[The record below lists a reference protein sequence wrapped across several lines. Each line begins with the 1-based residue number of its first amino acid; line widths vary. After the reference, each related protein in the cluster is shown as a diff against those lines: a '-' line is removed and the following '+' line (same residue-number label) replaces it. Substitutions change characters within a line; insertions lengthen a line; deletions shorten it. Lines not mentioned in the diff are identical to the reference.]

1 MPIINPSFETGD
13 FTGWTVVVPVGGSA
27 TVVTSFNTFIPVEGD
42 FFALLETG
50 SPGNFTSVS
59 QSFFAC
65 AGDTIS
71 GYAFFQTNETRPQFN
86 DLGEVVILSGATVV
100 DTPFSR
106 DAQEGDIGWTNWSYT
121 FTISGIYTLQ
131 ARVVNDGSPA
141 PAFDSFLGLD
151 AISLETDT
159 LIITCPDDV
168 IQENDPGQCGAVVD
182 YPDPTVSCPDLTAT
196 CSPPSGSFFSVGTTT
211 VTCTATD
218 ATGIPVEQC
227 NFTVTVI
234 DTEPPTITCP
244 DDMTVT
250 NDPGDCGAVVSYI
263 GPAVSDNCPGVM
275 SSCTPPSGSFFP
287 VGTTTVTCTATDASG
302 NIAECTFNI
311 TVIDTEPPTIICPA
325 DFTVPNTTGE
335 CGAFVN
341 YPDPTVSDNCPGVTS
356 SCIPVS
362 GSFFPVGT
370 NIVTCTATDAS
381 GNLSTCSFTITVNDE
396 EPPTITCSD
405 NIVVSNDPGQ
415 CGALVNYPDPTVSD
429 NCPDPT
435 FFCTPGPGFFPVG
448 TTTVTCTATD
458 TSGNSA
464 SCSFTITVNDDE
476 PPTIICPPN
485 ITVPNTPGECGA
497 IVNYGDPNVFDNCP
511 GVTSSCTPPSGSFFP
526 VGTTPVT
533 CTATDASGNTAECT
547 FNVTVIDLEPPTIIC
562 PTNIIQDNDPGQCGA
577 VVNYAEPDVSDNC
590 PVTTSCS
597 PLSGSFFPVGTTP
610 VTCTATDASG
620 NTATCTFTVTV
631 NDTEPPIIV
640 CSPDITVI
648 GDPDLGG
655 AIVNYPNPLVSDNC
669 PGAAAVCSPPPGSLF
684 PFGTTTVT
692 CTATDAAGNT
702 ATCSFTVTVVE
713 QRFRLSSKMVLD
725 LRLKLLQNQQIRIE
739 TEEND

>member
-1 MPIINPSFETGD
+1 MPIINPSFETGN
-13 FTGWTVVVPVGGSA
+13 FTGWTVVVPGGGNA
-27 TVVTSFNTFIPVEGD
+27 TVVTSFNTFTPVEGD

-71 GYAFFQTNETRPQFN
+71 GYAFFQTDETGPQFNN
-86 DLGEVVILSGATVV
+86 DLGEVVILSGATVIN
-100 DTPFSR
+100 TPFSR
-106 DAQEGDIGWTNWSYT
+106 NAQQGDIGWTNWSYT
-121 FTISGIYTLQ
+121 FTTSGIYTLQ
-131 ARVVNDGSPA
+131 ARVVNVQTGA
-141 PAFDSFLGLD
+141 RDSYLGLD

-159 LIITCPDDV
+159 PIITCPDDV
-168 IQENDPGQCGAVVD
+168 IQENDKGQCGAVVN
-182 YPDPTVSCPDLTAT
+182 YPNPTVSCPDLTAA
-196 CSPPSGSFFSVGTTT
+196 CSPPSGTFFPVGTTM

-218 ATGIPVEQC
+218 VSGIPVEQC

-244 DDMTVT
+244 GDITIT
-250 NDPGDCGAVVSYI
+250 NDPGDCGAVVFYN
-263 GPAVSDNCPGVM
+263 GPAVLDNCPGVM
-275 SSCTPPSGSFFP
+275 GSCTPSSGSFFP
-287 VGTTTVTCTATDASG
+287 VGTTPVTCTATDASG
-302 NIAECTFNI
+302 NIAQCTFNI

-325 DFTVPNTTGE
+325 DLTVPNTIGE

-356 SCIPVS
+356 SCIPV
-362 GSFFPVGT
+362 
-370 NIVTCTATDAS
+370 
-381 GNLSTCSFTITVNDE
+381 
-396 EPPTITCSD
+396 
-405 NIVVSNDPGQ
+405 
-415 CGALVNYPDPTVSD
+415 
-429 NCPDPT
+429 
-435 FFCTPGPGFFPVG
+435 
-448 TTTVTCTATD
+448 
-458 TSGNSA
+458 
-464 SCSFTITVNDDE
+464 
-476 PPTIICPPN
+476 
-485 ITVPNTPGECGA
+485 
-497 IVNYGDPNVFDNCP
+497 
-511 GVTSSCTPPSGSFFP
+511 
-526 VGTTPVT
+526 
-533 CTATDASGNTAECT
+533 
-547 FNVTVIDLEPPTIIC
+547 
-562 PTNIIQDNDPGQCGA
+562 
-577 VVNYAEPDVSDNC
+577 
-590 PVTTSCS
+590 
-597 PLSGSFFPVGTTP
+597 SGSFFPVGTTP